1 MTGVDRIHSL
11 KYFSL
16 HDWVAQAA
24 YSSQIELRH
33 LGDSTPT
40 IEPRAQ
46 GKFNAG
52 VRAMLHWCRINE
64 QVTLERYAAEAT
76 VYVGFERVSRVKP
89 ALKRYRKLAELSK
102 ELVLFAE
109 LDVPLPLD
117 AAFVDVTGCALAR
130 EWFLVI
136 HSPNYQA
143 LLVAR
148 DLDGFGP
155 TGPLQGRRFSGLT
168 VRDSGL
174 IERSIEELRR
184 RAAAG
189 SG

>member
-1 MTGVDRIHSL
+1 VDHSL
-11 KYFSL
+11 KNFSF

-24 YSSQIELRH
+24 YTSQVELRH
-33 LGDSTPT
+33 LGDSAPA

-46 GKFNAG
+46 GKFTTG

-64 QVTLERYAAEAT
+64 QVTLERYAPEAS
-76 VYVGFERVSRVKP
+76 VYVGFERASRVKRV
-89 ALKRYRKLAELSK
+89 LKRYRKLADQCK

-109 LDVPLPLD
+109 KDEPLALD
-117 AAFVDVTGCALAR
+117 APLVDVAGCALAR
-130 EWFLVI
+130 EWFLLI

-155 TGPLQGRRFSGLT
+155 TGPLQGRRFSGLA
-168 VRDSGL
+168 VRESSL
-174 IERSIEELRR
+174 IERAIDELRR
-184 RAAAG
+184 RAAGLAG
-189 SG
+189 